1 METANANS
9 ESKSKYEK
17 EIREMSTKIKE
28 MTEQVFELENQL
40 KDEEQNNTIQRQE
53 WHKREQMMER
63 ELQQLRE
70 AKDELTGSN
79 KTLQ

>member
-1 METANANS
+1 
-9 ESKSKYEK
+9 
-17 EIREMSTKIKE
+17 MSTKIKE
-28 MTEQVFELENQL
+28 LTEQVFELENQL

-70 AKDELTGSN
+70 AKEELTGSN

>member
-1 METANANS
+1 
-9 ESKSKYEK
+9 
-17 EIREMSTKIKE
+17 MSTKIKE
-28 MTEQVFELENQL
+28 LTEQVFELENQL

-70 AKDELTGSN
+70 AKEELTGSN
-79 KTLQ
+79 KTL

>member
-1 METANANS
+1 
-9 ESKSKYEK
+9 
-17 EIREMSTKIKE
+17 MSTKVKE
-28 MTEQVFELENQL
+28 LTEQVFELENQL

-70 AKDELTGSN
+70 AKEELTGSN